1 MSEEL
6 LKSMPPRPSLA
17 VVEGAAVVPRVKLK
31 AFCPSPT
38 RNPKRISA
46 LKMLIIK
53 TYFKLKAQIIL
64 FAVSV
69 SIYYI
74 WIKKICKINRE
85 ENRLHEVSHNC
96 MQVLCNFLTLLGS

>member
-74 WIKKICKINRE
+74 WIKKN
-85 ENRLHEVSHNC
+85 
-96 MQVLCNFLTLLGS
+96 MQNKQRKKQIA